1 MEYYENNL
9 INSEFIIDPFIHRKY
24 KLFSDQLCNDLIEN
38 FISIKNYMT
47 KSSGISQSRFMI
59 CISGDTINGLNYGNY
74 SFLKEINPINNILLE
89 YNNVILPNLNKVYG
103 FNGNIKYQINLV
115 YDTKNYE
122 IGPHT
127 DSYNRKITNIVYLVP
142 VKDYGQN
149 IGVSLYKDLI
159 NRHQHKWEKTHYSF
173 DNFEKIDQVSYYNGS
188 SVDFKVSKNSFHG
201 VKSIEDNCD
210 RMSIQ
215 SIIWK

>member
-59 CISGDTINGLNYGNY
+59 CITGDTINGLNYGNY

-142 VKDYGQN
+142 VNDYGKN

-173 DNFEKIDQVSYYNGS
+173 DNFEKIDQVSYYPGS

-201 VKSIEDNCD
+201 VKSIEYKCN

>member
-24 KLFSDQLCNDLIEN
+24 KLFSDQLCNNLIEN

>member
-9 INSEFIIDPFIHRKY
+9 INSKFYSNPFNHRKY
-24 KLFSDQLCNDLIEN
+24 KLFSDELCNELIDN
-38 FISIKNYMT
+38 FRIMKNYMT

-59 CISGDTINGLNYGNY
+59 CITGDTINGINYGNY

-89 YNNVILPNLNKVYG
+89 YNNSILPKLNNVYG
-103 FNGNIKYQINLV
+103 FQDNIKYQINLV

-142 VKDYGQN
+142 VNDYGKDL
-149 IGVSLYKDLI
+149 GVSLYKDLI

-173 DNFEKIDQVSYYNGS
+173 DNFEKIDEVPYYNGS
-188 SVDFKVSKNSFHG
+188 SIDFKVSNNSFHG
-201 VKSIEDNCD
+201 VKSIEENCE

-215 SIIWK
+215 SIIWN